1 MNRFGRYEIIEKIGQ
16 GSMGNVYKGFDPQIK
31 REIALKVL
39 KEDQLE
45 NEYFVKRFLKEAMAI
60 GRLSHPNIVTIYDVG
75 EDHQTVYIVM
85 EFLTGKPLNEVMK
98 TRRFT
103 LEEALQICI
112 KAARAL
118 HYAHEKGVVHRD
130 VKTTNIMITG
140 ALHVTLTD
148 FGIAHFDDPQMT
160 NKTQAGEILGT
171 PAFMSPEQVAGKP
184 VDGRS
189 DLFSLGVILFEL
201 VTGKRPFT
209 GQNLPAVFESIMK
222 KDPEWPLEP
231 AHPISPELSRIINK
245 SLCKDPAGRF
255 QTGEEMAVALLQI
268 IDTSGKEG
276 AAVGLFTEP
285 APAPPP
291 EQTRLFID
299 EASTYGQ
306 PIPTKETPL
315 PSTTR
320 KAYPKNFII
329 IGVVFLL
336 LFFGAGG
343 YVYYLKKGFLFSHK
357 NLSSEVTVDH
367 GGAAS
372 AILSFSTQPE
382 GAQIY
387 IDGKY
392 FGKTP
397 SRIRAEYGR
406 HEVLISLDRYFDQEF
421 QLNVDKP
428 EITLSRRM
436 IPDE

>member
-1 MNRFGRYEIIEKIGQ
+1 MNQFGRYEIIEKIGQ

-39 KEDQLE
+39 REDQLE
-45 NEYFVKRFLKEAMAI
+45 NEYFLKRFLKEAMAI

-85 EFLTGKPLNEVMK
+85 ELLTGKPLNEVMK
-98 TRRFT
+98 ERRFS
-103 LEEALQICI
+103 LEEALQIVI
-112 KAARAL
+112 KAAHAL

-130 VKTTNIMITG
+130 VKTTNIMMTET
-140 ALHVTLTD
+140 LHVTLTD

-201 VTGKRPFT
+201 VTGTRPFT
-209 GQNLPAVFESIMK
+209 GDNLPAVFEAIMK
-222 KDPEWPLEP
+222 KEPEWPANP
-231 AHPISPELSRIINK
+231 MHPISPELSAVMMK
-245 SLCKDPAGRF
+245 SLNKEPAGRF
-255 QTGEEMAVALLQI
+255 QTGKEMAEALLQVI
-268 IDTSGKEG
+268 GQPVRENASPRPSSS
-276 AAVGLFTEP
+276 P
-285 APAPPP
+285 APTPPP
-291 EQTRLFID
+291 EPTRLFIG
-299 EASTYGQ
+299 EAAAHQ
-306 PIPTKETPL
+306 Q
-315 PSTTR
+315 TR
-320 KAYPKNFII
+320 KTTPVDASGKSHKKNLI
-329 IGVVFLL
+329 VFGIVGLL
-336 LFFGAGG
+336 LLCGAGG
-343 YVYYLKKGFLFSHK
+343 YLYYKKEGSWFSQSKTPHT
-357 NLSSEVTVDH
+357 ETVDH
-367 GGAAS
+367 AAS

-397 SRIRAEYGR
+397 ARVRAEYGR
-406 HEVLISLDRYFDQEF
+406 HEILISLDRYFDQEF
-421 QLNVDKP
+421 QLSVNQP

-436 IPDE
+436 IPEE